1 MGCKLFFIFFLSR
14 GSKNT
19 FISDHNFFFT
29 YKLSILTRGG
39 TRLKHRPGMRQTM
52 GGNRP
57 KLNQCMSYY
66 QWRYLHMHIL
76 VAPTVCIY
84 CNSPMIAFEHL
95 TKNSGSP
102 IDSLYKIANALTT
115 WPSVSV
121 RVWRENKA
129 DTLTTGIGLHHSRDR
144 NS

>member
-1 MGCKLFFIFFLSR
+1 MIVKKKKKEI
-14 GSKNT
+14 
-19 FISDHNFFFT
+19 IWDHNFFFT
-29 YKLSILTRGG
+29 YMLSILTRGG
-39 TRLKHRPGMRQTM
+39 TILKHRLGMGKAM

-57 KLNQCMSYY
+57 KLNPCMSFY

-95 TKNSGSP
+95 DKNSGSP
-102 IDSLYKIANALTT
+102 IDSLYKFASALTT
-115 WPSVSV
+115 WPPVWV
-121 RVWRENKA
+121 KVWRANKA
-129 DTLTTGIGLHHSRDR
+129 DTLTTGIGLHRSRDL